1 MKIVFMGTPDFAA
14 PVLRGLIDEGY
25 DIAAVYTRPDAP
37 AGRGRSLASS
47 PVKLLAE
54 RHGLAVVQ
62 PGSLKK
68 AEAQEELRRFAP
80 DIIVVAAYGL
90 ILPQAV
96 LDIPRLG
103 CVNVH
108 ASLLPRHRGAAPITA
123 AILAGDQFTGV
134 SIMRMDAGIDTGAVY
149 TRAMTPILDWDTA
162 GTLSERLTVIGSMAL
177 LDVLPQI
184 ERGSIEAVPQPA
196 EGATY
201 ASMLSKEAGRIDWS
215 KPAVDLWRQARAF
228 QPWPGA
234 FTTWEGK
241 LVKLIETVPLGAVST
256 ATAGTVVELSGEE
269 APFGVAT
276 GEGVLGIKK
285 LQLEGK
291 KPVTGGE
298 FLRGARGFIGAVL
311 GQGDGKESL

>member
-1 MKIVFMGTPDFAA
+1 MKIVFMGTPDFAV
-14 PVLRGLIDEGY
+14 PMLQGLIDEGY

-37 AGRGRSLASS
+37 SGRGRALAAS
-47 PVKLLAE
+47 PVKLLAG
-54 RHGLAVVQ
+54 RHGLTVVQ
-62 PGSLKK
+62 PRSLKK
-68 AEAQEELRRFAP
+68 LEAQEELARFAP
-80 DIIVVAAYGL
+80 DAIVVAAYGL

-123 AILAGDQFTGV
+123 SILSGDEFTGV

-149 TRAMTPILDWDTA
+149 SRSMIPIFDWDTA
-162 GTLSERLTVIGSMAL
+162 GTLSGRLAMIGAAAL

-184 ERGSIEAVPQPA
+184 ERGSIEPVPQPA

-215 KPAVDLWRQARAF
+215 KPAVELWRQVRAF

-241 LVKLIETVPLGAVST
+241 LIKLIETVPLADGST
-256 ATAGTVVELSGEE
+256 APPGTVFELSGE
-269 APFGVAT
+269 ASVAGVVT
-276 GEGVLGIKK
+276 GDGVLGIKK

-291 KPVTGGE
+291 KPVTAEE
-298 FLRGARGFIGAVL
+298 FFRGARGFIGAML
-311 GQGDGKESL
+311 G